1 MRLRVEETLW
11 ISGAVNHTFS
21 ALKGAKDSTMNMKT
35 ADGQRMYK
43 ARKWGDRLEYFSDTK
58 LEQFATDARCL
69 DRDECQRLLESR
81 RVSRERIAQAKA
93 TDEERERIR
102 WEKIRADL
110 QNRPFDPR
118 NEVSA
123 DAKHIA
129 SRIVTHLWILFVLLP
144 FLLGILIAIAK

>member
-1 MRLRVEETLW
+1 LDFWRGESYILRAQRGEEIAT
-11 ISGAVNHTFS
+11 T
-21 ALKGAKDSTMNMKT
+21 NMKT
-35 ADGQRMYK
+35 ADGQRMYE
-43 ARKWGDRLEYFSDTK
+43 ARKWGDPGLEYFSDTK
-58 LEQFATDARCL
+58 LEYFATDARCL